1 MCKLDRD
8 LVVRVPVTYLPI
20 GFTVWQNAKDHFP
33 VHFERYFDDDRAV
46 MRLKPR
52 DSSEVL
58 DIIEPWK
65 VASGDHVLHT
75 RKVNLE
81 DRYMLGTFI
90 KADEVHLGKV
100 SSGIISF
107 L

>member
-1 MCKLDRD
+1 M
-8 LVVRVPVTYLPI
+8 
-20 GFTVWQNAKDHFP
+20 
-33 VHFERYFDDDRAV
+33 HFERYFDDDRAV

-100 SSGIISF
+100 SSAECRNRPCATIHRVCCS
-107 L
+107 